1 MEKQDEKISEEYTA
15 KNLNPKPDMEYI
27 IMNDIE
33 YDYDVE
39 ASSYKKTIEKGSV
52 VTNVKMKKGKE
63 NQFMGYDFVVKD
75 TAESR
80 HTYYP
85 WILAENTPEN
95 IEKIKNYREEY
106 KKFEL
111 LEQHINSLRNEIDTL
126 EGSEKSK
133 AVRP

>member
-1 MEKQDEKISEEYTA
+1 MEKQDEKTSEEYTA

-33 YDYDVE
+33 YDYDSE
-39 ASSYKKTIEKGSV
+39 TSSYKKTIEKGSV

-111 LEQHINSLRNEIDTL
+111 LEQHINSLRNEIITL
-126 EGSEKSK
+126 KEPQ